1 MGVGVGVKVGVM
13 VPVTMIG
20 VRLTVGVG
28 GVTVPSAVKVIDGV
42 GVGVPRVSG
51 AREKAIKP
59 TQ

>member
-1 MGVGVGVKVGVM
+1 M

-28 GVTVPSAVKVIDGV
+28 GVPVPSTVKVIEGVAV
-42 GVGVPRVSG
+42 GVTRVSG
-51 AREKAIKP
+51 ARERAIKP